1 MITELLMNEV
11 AFFALFY
18 FRCQFYWKKISSMK
32 TKTLG
37 ITEVLVTETGR
48 LEVIKYP
55 YTSASINRLAHELEQ
70 PGVFQ
75 CIGVTDVCTLGP
87 LHIVTCIS
95 C

>member
-1 MITELLMNEV
+1 MKLHSLLSFILGVNFV
-11 AFFALFY
+11 G
-18 FRCQFYWKKISSMK
+18 KKISSMK
-32 TKTLG
+32 TKILG
-37 ITEVLVTETGR
+37 TTEVLVTETGR

-55 YTSASINRLAHELEQ
+55 YTCASINRLAHDLEQ

-75 CIGVTDVCTLGP
+75 CVGVTDVCTLGP